1 MKFQLVLSVVL
12 CAATVLAETAAKP
25 APVKKVKDGTSFR
38 MRISGGMVRK
48 EGSARGKVLF
58 LNTQK
63 RVAQDSLLRA
73 LKEIENRLHPQM
85 EIKSGDPVDLAGVGA
100 AVRAAGAQLGVVILD
115 APTGVPALLTAPEE
129 GWAVVNVAKLD
140 VDGVSPEVLASRT
153 RKEVL
158 RAFGLIAGAAFMGL
172 DSNLLRADIRI
183 PKDLDLVKDEMYGI
197 DVCRGMWNNMP
208 RMGVEPWKVATY
220 KVACQEGWAP
230 QPTNEYQKAIWDK
243 VHQLPTNPIPLTKPT
258 K

>member
-1 MKFQLVLSVVL
+1 MKIQLILTAVL
-12 CAATVLAETAAKP
+12 CAATVLAETTNTQTR
-25 APVKKVKDGTSFR
+25 VKKTGGRSAFL
-38 MRISGGMVRK
+38 MRVSGGAVKK

-63 RVAQDSLLRA
+63 RVAQDALLRA
-73 LKEIENRLHPQM
+73 VTEIENRLHPQT
-85 EIKSGDPVDLAGVGA
+85 EIKSGNPVELAGVGA
-100 AVRAAGAQLGVVILD
+100 AVRAAGAQLGVVIVD
-115 APTGVPALLTAPEE
+115 APSGIPALLTAPEE

-153 RKEVL
+153 RKEIL
-158 RAFGLIAGAAFMGL
+158 RAFGLVAGAAFMGL
-172 DSNLLRADIRI
+172 DANLLRADIRI

-197 DVCRGMWNNMP
+197 DACRAMRSNMP
-208 RMGVEPWKVATY
+208 RTGVEPWKVATY

-230 QPTNEYQKAIWDK
+230 QPTNEFQKAIWDK
-243 VHQLPTNPIPLTKPT
+243 VHQLPTNPLPLKKPT